1 MLRNKWIALPL
12 VLMAFA
18 TLASADPYTIDVF
31 ATLGP
36 NYWGSPSYNTF
47 VDNVI
52 NAVRSNSSSGG
63 SGAAAY
69 NVITSVMPNEPI
81 VSDFE
86 SWKGTAPG
94 PYSGEL
100 GTSLYFVLHIVA
112 NTGAAP
118 FSLSQVSY
126 WENTP
131 DAGVYT
137 HSYASDTY
145 ANDLRGYIGGTLT
158 YSNGEASTNTVD
170 ELVYVGEFVGWTAAS
185 NSGQAG
191 LDAVA
196 AYLAGMSGQTITGK
210 YMLTVGQAAP
220 EVYTGQADVEISG
233 IPEPGTAGL
242 AVLGVA
248 ALWLVRRR
256 R

>member
-18 TLASADPYTIDVF
+18 MLASADPYTIDVF

-36 NYWGSPSYNTF
+36 NYWGSPSYDTF

-52 NAVRSNSSSGG
+52 AAVRAGNSSGG

-69 NVITSVMPNEPI
+69 NVITSVMPNQPI
-81 VSDFE
+81 VSDFQ
-86 SWKGTAPG
+86 SWQGTAPG
-94 PYSGEL
+94 PYAGEL

-112 NTGAAP
+112 HDQAM

-131 DAGVYT
+131 DGGVYT
-137 HSYASDTY
+137 YSYASDNY
-145 ANDLRGYIGGTLT
+145 ENDRRGYIGGTLI
-158 YSNGEASTNTVD
+158 YSNGEVGTNTVD
-170 ELVYVGEFVGWTAAS
+170 ELVYVGEFVGWPAARG
-185 NSGQAG
+185 SGQAG

-196 AYLAGMSGQTITGK
+196 TYLAGMTGQTITGK
-210 YMLTVGQAAP
+210 YILTVGQAAP
-220 EVYTGQADVEISG
+220 QEYTGQADVEISG